1 MKRIIMFILFALGG
15 AAATCADDA
24 VKLVYP
30 IEATNAALDASTP
43 AKRVT
48 PPVVEDSEYDPV
60 TPIGQIRSIL
70 ESLGTIEEKQ
80 TAITNDVAE
89 LRKRERV
96 DLSGVFTKSDGA
108 EIKETLNNAT
118 TKLASIAS
126 APARSKLIDWTTLAT
141 FALVVL
147 QTVILC
153 GQTIAAFVRSR
164 RDAFEEEIAKRYLE
178 KQQTN
183 SANKSAGGII

>member
-15 AAATCADDA
+15 AASTYADDA

-30 IEATNAALDASTP
+30 IEAANSALDASTP
-43 AKRVT
+43 AKRIT

-70 ESLGTIEEKQ
+70 DTLGSIEEKQ
-80 TAITNDVAE
+80 TAITNDVSE
-89 LRKRERV
+89 LRKQDRNV
-96 DLSGVFTKSDGA
+96 DLSCVFTKSDGA

-118 TKLASIAS
+118 VKLASIAA
-126 APARSKLIDWTTLAT
+126 APVRSKLIDWTTIVT

-147 QTVILC
+147 QTVVLC
-153 GQTIAAFVRSR
+153 GQTIASFVRSR
-164 RDAFEEEIAKRYLE
+164 RDALEEEIAKRYLE
-178 KQQTN
+178 KQQN
-183 SANKSAGGII
+183 SPNKSSGGII

>member
-15 AAATCADDA
+15 AATTCADDA

-70 ESLGTIEEKQ
+70 ESLGTIEENQ

-141 FALVVL
+141 FTLVVL
-147 QTVILC
+147 QTVVIC
-153 GQTIAAFVRSR
+153 GQTIASFVKSR
-164 RDAFEEEIAKRYLE
+164 RDAIEAEIAKRYLD
-178 KQQTN
+178 KQN
-183 SANKSAGGII
+183 SNKTGGII